1 MKTILKHEASR
12 VSTWG
17 IAALAILADQGPQIA
32 SILPLPPHAAL
43 ILGVAV
49 AVVKAVT
56 QGAKP

>member
-43 ILGVAV
+43 ILGVVV
-49 AVVKAVT
+49 AVVKAVM
-56 QGAKP
+56 QGVR

>member
-32 SILPLPPHAAL
+32 AFLPPHAAL
-43 ILGVAV
+43 ILGVVV

>member
-32 SILPLPPHAAL
+32 SILPPHAAL
-43 ILGVAV
+43 ILGVVVAV
-49 AVVKAVT
+49 AKAVT
-56 QGAKP
+56 QGVK